1 MDLDELGGGH
11 RNEASVPGSA
21 CSRDV
26 KIRTLSTQQQ
36 LFLAPSLTLSVHFDK
51 RPRVLLA
58 FYSLL
63 ESAIDD

>member
-1 MDLDELGGGH
+1 MDLDGLGGGH
-11 RNEASVPGSA
+11 RIKASVPGSA

-36 LFLAPSLTLSVHFDK
+36 LFLAPSLTLFARFDK

-58 FYSLL
+58 YYSHL